1 MGPVYKFKQP
11 FSFYLS
17 LTDSLFADYQGFTD
31 FLIRFPLFSANRQCQ
46 ELKEKSDR
54 KETTEEFP
62 PICRG
67 FARCFD
73 LFHRA
78 ATYVNAA
85 RVIHSL
91 GVASCDVLILDQKRC
106 ILDLRPIYTQSLRPH

>member
-11 FSFYLS
+11 FSFYLP

-31 FLIRFPLFSANRQCQ
+31 FLIRFPLFSTNRQCQ

-54 KETTEEFP
+54 IRTTEEFR

-67 FARCFD
+67 FACCFD

-78 ATYVNAA
+78 ATHVNAA
-85 RVIHSL
+85 RAYR
-91 GVASCDVLILDQKRC
+91 VALVWLHVTFLSWIRNVV
-106 ILDLRPIYTQSLRPH
+106 LDLRPIYTQSLRPH

>member
-1 MGPVYKFKQP
+1 VGPVYKFKQP
-11 FSFYLS
+11 FSFYLP

-31 FLIRFPLFSANRQCQ
+31 FLIRFPLFSTNRQCQ

-54 KETTEEFP
+54 IQTTEEFR

-78 ATYVNAA
+78 ATYVDKILKGAKPADPPVEQPTKLEFIVNLRAA
-85 RVIHSL
+85 
-91 GVASCDVLILDQKRC
+91 K
-106 ILDLRPIYTQSLRPH
+106 